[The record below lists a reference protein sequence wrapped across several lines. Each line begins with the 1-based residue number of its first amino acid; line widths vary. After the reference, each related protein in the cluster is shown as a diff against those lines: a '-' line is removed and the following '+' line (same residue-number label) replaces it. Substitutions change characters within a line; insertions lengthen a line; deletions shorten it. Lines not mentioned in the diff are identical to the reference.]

1 MERHQPVVIYIS
13 AAPDLMAERE
23 SLARM
28 IAELPV
34 TLVWRVV
41 QSPLGQELLDLEAL
55 QTAGLHLL
63 LMGGDI
69 RAPVGHEWH
78 AASRA
83 GRPVTA
89 FLKQGVSRTPAGQA
103 FVRDTRVAWQPF
115 SDPADLSRQVRRLL
129 AGHLVH
135 HAGRYALSPAE
146 IEQLAIL
153 QREQSKEETTAE
165 GAGRSAVI
173 LSRERFMPSE
183 GIIVDKS

>member
-1 MERHQPVVIYIS
+1 MEIHQPVVIYIS
-13 AAPDLMAERE
+13 AASDLMAERE
-23 SLARM
+23 TLARM

-34 TLVWRVV
+34 TLVWRVI

-55 QTAGLHLL
+55 QTADLHLL

-69 RAPVGHEWH
+69 RAPVGHEWYVV
-78 AASRA
+78 SRA

-103 FVRDTRVAWQPF
+103 FMRDTRVAWQPF
-115 SDPADLSRQVRRLL
+115 SNPADLSRQVRRLL

-135 HAGRYALSPAE
+135 HAGRYALSPSE
-146 IEQLAIL
+146 IEQLIIL
-153 QREQSKEETTAE
+153 QREQSTAEAAAE

-173 LSRERFMPSE
+173 LSRERFTPGE
-183 GIIVDKS
+183 GVIIDKS